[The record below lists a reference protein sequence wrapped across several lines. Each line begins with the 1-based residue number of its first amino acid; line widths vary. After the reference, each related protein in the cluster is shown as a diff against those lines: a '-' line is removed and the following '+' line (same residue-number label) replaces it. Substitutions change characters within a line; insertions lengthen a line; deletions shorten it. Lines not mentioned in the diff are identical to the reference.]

1 MNPGKIG
8 IMGAMEEE
16 ISSLIDLLTDIQ
28 IDQIGGRTYYSGKL
42 NHQDV
47 VVVFSM
53 WGKVAA
59 AITVTTLIERFQ
71 IQKLIFTGVAGA
83 IHPDLNIGDVVI
95 GTRFVQHDMDSSPMI
110 PKYELPLI
118 KKTFIESSSDFNE
131 QAAEIIQNM
140 LEDNHLHQLISQEEL
155 DHFGISKPRLFM
167 GEIASGDQFIS
178 DVEKKHELRTTFPNL
193 LCVEMEGAAVAQVCD
208 AFNVPFLIIRTISD
222 CADNHAE
229 INFLEFIKE
238 VANKYS
244 KTIVDLLV
252 GGKAKGEGWFNASLL
267 KG

>member
-1 MNPGKIG
+1 MKPGRIG

-16 ISSLIDLLTDIQ
+16 ISSLIGLLTDIQ

-71 IQKLIFTGVAGA
+71 IQELIFTGVAGA
-83 IHPDLNIGDVVI
+83 IHPDLKIGDVVI

-118 KKTFIESSSDFNE
+118 KKTFIESSSDLNN
-131 QAAEIIQNM
+131 QAAEIIQDI
-140 LEDNHLHQLISQEEL
+140 LEENHLHQLISQDEL
-155 DHFGISKPRLFM
+155 DQFGITKPSLFI

-178 DVEKKHELRTTFPNL
+178 NGEKKHQLRAAFPEL

-208 AFNVPFLIIRTISD
+208 AFHIPFLIIRTISD
-222 CADNHAE
+222 CADTHAE
-229 INFLEFIKE
+229 INFMEFIKE

-244 KTIVDLLV
+244 KAIVNKLMC
-252 GGKAKGEGWFNASLL
+252 
-267 KG
+267 